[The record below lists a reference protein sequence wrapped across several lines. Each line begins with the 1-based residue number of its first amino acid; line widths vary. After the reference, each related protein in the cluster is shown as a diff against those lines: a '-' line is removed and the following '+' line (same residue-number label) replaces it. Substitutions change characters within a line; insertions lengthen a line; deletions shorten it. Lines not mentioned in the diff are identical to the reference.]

1 MMIKPFELEKIDL
14 KKNNFFLFYGENQGY
29 KSELIEKKFKKL
41 FPECA
46 YSYDENE
53 ILKNQKNFFNEIL
66 SKSFFDNKKLIIIS
80 RATDKINDLIQ
91 EIVGKKVEDIVLVL
105 NSTTLEKKSKLRSFF
120 EKNKST
126 ICIPFYQ
133 DNHQTLNSII
143 SQFFRDKKISISQ
156 QLINILIERCR
167 GDRKNLTNELT
178 KIESFSINKKSISA
192 QELIQL
198 TNLADNYNAS
208 ELIDHSLAKNTKKT
222 ITILNENNY
231 SDEDNI
237 IIIRTLLAKLK
248 RLVKIHE
255 LVDEK
260 HNIEQ
265 AIALFKPPVFW
276 KDKPL
281 VTQQVKSWGGEELKS
296 LIYRTNEIEYLI
308 KKNSSMA
315 RNIISDFII
324 NNSKKTNN

>member
-248 RLVKIHE
+248 RLIKIHE

>member
-198 TNLADNYNAS
+198 TNLADNYSAS

-248 RLVKIHE
+248 RLIKIHE